1 MLINSTYLFA
11 LWYYNTNRVVETRIH
26 FNQLC
31 YVGKSTDG
39 ALKLALDELPKDVQ
53 CFNFQFFRERK
64 ILGGSIYKIVSSP
77 DDVGFARLEDSEMGD
92 FERPVNYVVIEIL

>member
-1 MLINSTYLFA
+1 M
-11 LWYYNTNRVVETRIH
+11 ETRIH

-77 DDVGFARLEDSEMGD
+77 DDVGFARLEDSEMGRLRKAGKLCCD
-92 FERPVNYVVIEIL
+92 RNPLAMKYGEAGKLQGLSL